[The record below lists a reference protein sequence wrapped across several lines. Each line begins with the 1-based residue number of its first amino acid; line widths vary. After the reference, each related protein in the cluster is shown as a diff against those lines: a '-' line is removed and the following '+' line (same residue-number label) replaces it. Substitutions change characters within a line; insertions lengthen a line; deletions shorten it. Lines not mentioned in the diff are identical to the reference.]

1 MQDKNTMSFV
11 AGLSVTLAVVFATE
25 HMALADDVPLPLSR
39 SAVLQADVQDVPRGS
54 ANDKAAA
61 PELRATIVPPVRRVF
76 PKRPYTS
83 ALFNKKTSDTAKR

>member
-11 AGLSVTLAVVFATE
+11 AGLGIALAVVFATD
-25 HMALADDVPLPLSR
+25 HIALADDMPLPLSR
-39 SAVLQADVQDVPRGS
+39 SAALPADVQDVPRAS
-54 ANDKAAA
+54 SNDKTAA

-83 ALFNKKTSDTAKR
+83 ALFNKKTSDITKR